1 MKAMQRWVFTTF
13 LMWFLAWVPA
23 TEAQIV
29 QASVFEDESAAMT
42 IDEVTNAA
50 FTPMGDT
57 LARGYTESALWVRL
71 VLAAHENS
79 QYLRV
84 RPPYLDHVTLY
95 RPDGASPTGW
105 FVSENGDRVPMQDRR
120 VWGVSLLFAL
130 PPIDSEQTVYLRAQ
144 TQSSSLM
151 NVEVMTLPE
160 FQQKEFH
167 TMLLQLLMI
176 AIMLGILIWAALDFV
191 VSRQRIVGV
200 FLLVQIFQIGY
211 VLAIAG
217 YLPLMFSLAT
227 VADQVTSVLIGLVVL
242 ITLIFHRLLVAGFE
256 PNKWALRVLNT
267 MITLSALAVVTIV
280 FGQLQF
286 GLPLNSYI
294 VLLLMPVLPWL
305 AFTAKRECLPGRITL
320 RVTYVALAGLLFFV
334 MAPIFGIWVSFDMY
348 LLATTAQ
355 GSLTG
360 LIMATFLFRRSS
372 ALQQRFFADQLEL
385 ARVEEKLV
393 AQQLLAAD
401 QRQFLDMLAHELK
414 TPLGVMQLTLESVA
428 LSDVQQKRLHRSL
441 DTMSAVIDR
450 CRLSLQLDEG
460 RLTPR
465 LETVEISVTIKDLV
479 SACKEPERV
488 VLVGRGPFDVRTD
501 QQLFIVVVHNLLDNA
516 MKYSPQ
522 DTAVT
527 VTMQP
532 HELESAQ
539 GVLITVHNRV
549 TSVPAQQ
556 PEILFEKYSRGKNAT
571 GHTGSGLGLHLS
583 RRLAV
588 IINGHLWADLG
599 QDDIK
604 VCLWLPN

>member
-1 MKAMQRWVFTTF
+1 MKAMQRWVFTTL
-13 LMWFLAWVPA
+13 LMWFITWVPA
-23 TEAQIV
+23 TEAKIV

-42 IDEVTNAA
+42 IDEAKQA
-50 FTPMGDT
+50 SFKPMGDT
-57 LARGYTESALWVRL
+57 LAQGYTQSAFWVRL
-71 VLAAHENS
+71 VLAAHEDS

-84 RPPYLDHVTLY
+84 RPSYLDHVTLY
-95 RPDGASPTGW
+95 RTDSTSPGGW
-105 FVSENGDRVPMQDRR
+105 LEAKNGDRIAMQDRR
-120 VWGVSLLFAL
+120 VWGISLLFAL
-130 PPIDSEQTVYLRAQ
+130 PPSDSEQTVYLRVQ

-167 TMLLQLLMI
+167 TVLLQLLMI

-200 FLLVQIFQIGY
+200 FLLVQIFQIAY
-211 VLAIAG
+211 VLAVSG
-217 YLPLMFSLAT
+217 YLPLIFPLAT
-227 VADQVTSVLIGLVVL
+227 VSDQVTSVLIGLVVL
-242 ITLIFHRLLVAGFE
+242 ITLIFHRLLVAEFE
-256 PNKWALRVLNT
+256 PNKWALRVLNA
-267 MITLSALAVVTIV
+267 MIMLSALALAAVL
-280 FGQLQF
+280 FGQLRF
-286 GLPLNSYI
+286 GLPLNSYV
-294 VLLLMPVLPWL
+294 VLLLMPVLLWL
-305 AFTAKRECLPGRITL
+305 AFTAKRDCLPGRITL

-360 LIMATFLFRRSS
+360 LIMAIFLFRRSS

-428 LSDVQQKRLHRSL
+428 LSDAQQKRLHRSL

-460 RLTPR
+460 RLRPG
-465 LETVEISVTIKDLV
+465 LETVEV
-479 SACKEPERV
+479 SAALNDLISTCKEPERV
-488 VLVGRGPFDVRTD
+488 VLVGRGPFNVQTD
-501 QQLFIVVVHNLLDNA
+501 QQLFLVIVHNLLDNA

-522 DTAVT
+522 DTPVNVT
-527 VTMQP
+527 TQA
-532 HELESAQ
+532 HQLDGCK
-539 GVLITVHNRV
+539 GVLMTVHNRV

-556 PEILFEKYSRGKNAT
+556 PEVLFEKYFRGNNAK
-571 GHTGSGLGLHLS
+571 GQTGSGLGLHLS
-583 RRLAV
+583 RRLAA
-588 IINGHLWADLG
+588 IINGHLWAELG
-599 QDDIK
+599 QDDIR
-604 VCLWLPN
+604 VSLWLPD